1 VTLALFGFGFLI
13 KKLLDDRSKK
23 LEINH
28 TLYQQNRIA
37 AIGNFFRNYAAVELM
52 WKQIHIWGIVQNKLT
67 AEEIDKYIWPSIN
80 SLKTSVI
87 ELQMYFGKEDQA
99 LFEKI
104 LNNVLDINMELGIL
118 MFNPTG
124 TEPLVNRTNKF
135 NFYRDNV
142 FKNNNILLEKITA
155 KVKELFSN

>member
-1 VTLALFGFGFLI
+1 MTLALFGFGFLI